1 MSRRLLE
8 EPLERTV
15 VVDLIRIAKQIDG
28 IRESFGSR
36 VVHVHLTAPDNV
48 LAKRYLSR
56 KSKLKEFSR
65 WEDVNR
71 NRTER
76 NVKKLQP
83 LADIV
88 IDTDRCT
95 AADVVTRVAAHLGL
109 FGRSIDRLVDAIVGG
124 QYGSEGKGHIAS
136 YVASEYDL
144 LVRVDGPNAGHTVY
158 GEPPYTYHHLPS
170 GTRSSEAR
178 ILLGPGATIWIPTLL
193 KEIAECR
200 VSAKRLSIDP
210 QAMLIEESD
219 RNAEANDLKD
229 SIGSTAQGVGRA
241 TARKILRTSAKPSV
255 RLAKDA
261 IELKPYVRSTREI
274 LARAFAEG
282 KKVLLEG
289 TQGTGLSLH
298 HDAYPTVTSRDTA
311 VSGCLAE
318 AGIAP
323 SRVRRIVLVCRTYP
337 IRVQSPKKSSS
348 GPMSHELTWKIISER
363 SLVPLTELRKNERTS
378 TTKRRR
384 RVGEFDWSL
393 LRRSASLNGPT
404 DIALT
409 FADYI
414 SIENRDAR
422 RFEQLTVP
430 TLRFIEEVERVAAAP
445 VSLVATR
452 FHYRS
457 IIDRRRW

>member
-1 MSRRLLE
+1 MTRRIIVLSGPIASGKSELANSLVEGYGFLRLQTADLITSMFDKPPDRAELQRAGEKLDRKHKGLWVAQALSRRLLE

-15 VVDLIRIAKQIDG
+15 VVDSIRIAKQIDG

-95 AADVVTRVAAHLGL
+95 AADVVARVAAHLGL

-144 LVRVDGPNAGHTVY
+144 LVRVGGPNAGHTVY

-170 GTRSSEAR
+170 ETRSSEAR

-219 RNAEANDLKD
+219 RNAEVCLLFIHPRAPNLIDL
-229 SIGSTAQGVGRA
+229 
-241 TARKILRTSAKPSV
+241 
-255 RLAKDA
+255 
-261 IELKPYVRSTREI
+261 
-274 LARAFAEG
+274 
-282 KKVLLEG
+282 
-289 TQGTGLSLH
+289 
-298 HDAYPTVTSRDTA
+298 
-311 VSGCLAE
+311 
-318 AGIAP
+318 
-323 SRVRRIVLVCRTYP
+323 
-337 IRVQSPKKSSS
+337 
-348 GPMSHELTWKIISER
+348 
-363 SLVPLTELRKNERTS
+363 
-378 TTKRRR
+378 
-384 RVGEFDWSL
+384 
-393 LRRSASLNGPT
+393 RSAGTMP
-404 DIALT
+404 A
-409 FADYI
+409 
-414 SIENRDAR
+414 
-422 RFEQLTVP
+422 
-430 TLRFIEEVERVAAAP
+430 
-445 VSLVATR
+445 
-452 FHYRS
+452 
-457 IIDRRRW
+457 